1 MDGVSNSVN
10 QVLTELYGENIPQHF
25 SMDERTNILR
35 ILSDRKIFLIKGA
48 VARVARMLGCSEPT
62 VYRGIKS
69 CEAMNCPTA
78 AAGLKLEQHIKTAAS
93 EMTLAAVLTGSV
105 DFEDK

>member
-1 MDGVSNSVN
+1 
-10 QVLTELYGENIPQHF
+10 
-25 SMDERTNILR
+25 MDERTNILR

-48 VARVARMLGCSEPT
+48 VPRVARMLGCSEPT

-69 CEAMNCPTA
+69 CEAMNRPTA

-93 EMTLAAVLTGSV
+93 EMTLAAVLTGAV
-105 DFEDK
+105 DFEDKYIAI

>member
-1 MDGVSNSVN
+1 
-10 QVLTELYGENIPQHF
+10 
-25 SMDERTNILR
+25 
-35 ILSDRKIFLIKGA
+35 
-48 VARVARMLGCSEPT
+48 
-62 VYRGIKS
+62 
-69 CEAMNCPTA
+69 MNWPTA

>member
-1 MDGVSNSVN
+1 
-10 QVLTELYGENIPQHF
+10 
-25 SMDERTNILR
+25 MDERTNILRTNILR

-48 VARVARMLGCSEPT
+48 VPRVARMLGCSEPT

-69 CEAMNCPTA
+69 CEAMNWPTA

>member
-1 MDGVSNSVN
+1 
-10 QVLTELYGENIPQHF
+10 
-25 SMDERTNILR
+25 MDERTNILR

-48 VARVARMLGCSEPT
+48 VPRVARMLGCSEPT

-69 CEAMNCPTA
+69 CEAMNRPTA

-93 EMTLAAVLTGSV
+93 EMTLENFELHN
-105 DFEDK
+105 DFDHVVTPLQHCSL

>member
-1 MDGVSNSVN
+1 MLKVGVPRFTRVPQLLVYN
-10 QVLTELYGENIPQHF
+10 LFYAANIIWCF

-48 VARVARMLGCSEPT
+48 VPRVARMLGCSEPT

-69 CEAMNCPTA
+69 CEAMN
-78 AAGLKLEQHIKTAAS
+78 
-93 EMTLAAVLTGSV
+93 
-105 DFEDK
+105 